1 MTRPWLRP
9 GNRFSQFNQFVGEQE
24 VLVNQPLT
32 IAERRRRRRRR
43 KRRTREEDEEE
54 DEDEEDEDEEEEEEE
69 EEKVRLTNYSI
80 SAKING
86 DYGRQIV
93 LFAPSVIIAS
103 AQYNPCSV

>member
-1 MTRPWLRP
+1 MITLELRQVDRNP
-9 GNRFSQFNQFVGEQE
+9 NEVQKDGVLCEVEYSASGSCKIKLESKE
-24 VLVNQPLT
+24 VL
-32 IAERRRRRRRR
+32 ERIWGDVEFGYG
-43 KRRTREEDEEE
+43 EEDEEK
-54 DEDEEDEDEEEEEEE
+54 EEEEEEE
-69 EEKVRLTNYSI
+69 EVKLTNYSI